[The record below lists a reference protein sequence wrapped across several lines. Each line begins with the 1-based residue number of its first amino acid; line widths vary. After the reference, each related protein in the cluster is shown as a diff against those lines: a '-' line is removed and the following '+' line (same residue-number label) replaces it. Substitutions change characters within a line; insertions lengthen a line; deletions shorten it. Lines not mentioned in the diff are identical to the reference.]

1 MTPFGFHRPASAAS
15 AVQLHDKRDDAR
27 YLAGGQ
33 SLLPAMKLGL
43 AAPSDLID
51 LSLLPGANAI
61 AVEAGALRIG
71 AMTPHAAVAASADV
85 RKHIPALAALADG
98 IGDPAVRTRG
108 TIGGS
113 LAQNDPAACYP
124 AAVLGLGAT
133 VHTDR
138 RRIAADDFFRGLYET
153 ALEPGELI
161 TAVSFPIPQRA
172 AYQKLEQ
179 PASRFALVGV
189 FVSQGAQGARVAVTG
204 AGPCV
209 FRVAAFEAA
218 LSSDWSAKAIEGIAV
233 PATGLNTDLHASAAY
248 RAHLIGVLARRAVA
262 ASVAAAA

>member
-1 MTPFGFHRPASAAS
+1 MNPFAFHRPASVAS
-15 AVQLHDKRDDAR
+15 AVQLRSAQPEAS

-51 LSLLPGANAI
+51 LALLPGASGI
-61 AVEAGALRIG
+61 TLEAGSLRIG
-71 AMTPHAAVAASADV
+71 AMTPHAVVAASAEV
-85 RKHIPALAALADG
+85 KNKLPALAALADG

-108 TIGGS
+108 TLGGS

-133 VHTDR
+133 VHTER
-138 RRIAADDFFRGLYET
+138 RDLGADDFFKGLYET
-153 ALEPGELI
+153 ALQPGELI
-161 TAVSFPIPQRA
+161 TAVSFPTPQRA
-172 AYQKLEQ
+172 AYVKFKQ

-189 FVSQGAQGARVAVTG
+189 FVSQGPQGVRVAVTG

-209 FRVAAFEAA
+209 FRVGSFEAA
-218 LSSDWSAKAIEGIAV
+218 LAKDWSAQAIEGIAM
-233 PATGLNTDLHASAAY
+233 PADDLNTDLHASAAY
-248 RAHLIGVLARRAVA
+248 RAHLVGVLTRRAVA
-262 ASVAAAA
+262 QAG

>member
-1 MTPFGFHRPASAAS
+1 MNPFAFHRPASVAS
-15 AVQLHDKRDDAR
+15 AVQLRSAQPEAS

-51 LSLLPGANAI
+51 LALLPGASGI
-61 AVEAGALRIG
+61 TLEAGSLRIG
-71 AMTPHAAVAASADV
+71 AMTPHAVVAASAEV
-85 RKHIPALAALADG
+85 KNKLPALAALADG

-108 TIGGS
+108 TLGGS

-133 VHTDR
+133 VHTER
-138 RRIAADDFFRGLYET
+138 RDMGADDFFKGLYET
-153 ALEPGELI
+153 ALQPGELI
-161 TAVSFPIPQRA
+161 TAVSFPTPQRA
-172 AYQKLEQ
+172 AYVKFKQ

-189 FVSQGAQGARVAVTG
+189 FVSQGPQGVRVAVTG

-209 FRVAAFEAA
+209 FRVGSFEAA
-218 LSSDWSAKAIEGIAV
+218 LAKDWSAQAIESIAM
-233 PATGLNTDLHASAAY
+233 PADDLNTDLHASAAY
-248 RAHLIGVLARRAVA
+248 RAHLVGVLTRRAVA
-262 ASVAAAA
+262 QAG

>member
-1 MTPFGFHRPASAAS
+1 MTPFAFHRPASVAS
-15 AVQLHDKRDDAR
+15 AVQLRSAQADAS

-43 AAPSDLID
+43 AAHSDLVD
-51 LSLLPGANAI
+51 LSLLPGLQGI
-61 AVEAGALRIG
+61 AADGGTLRIG
-71 AMTPHAAVAASADV
+71 AMATHASVAASAEV
-85 RKHIPALAALADG
+85 LKHLPALACLASG

-138 RRIAADDFFRGLYET
+138 RQIAADDFFKGLYET

-161 TAVSFPIPQRA
+161 TAVSLPIPQRA
-172 AYQKLEQ
+172 A
-179 PASRFALVGV
+179 
-189 FVSQGAQGARVAVTG
+189 
-204 AGPCV
+204 
-209 FRVAAFEAA
+209 
-218 LSSDWSAKAIEGIAV
+218 
-233 PATGLNTDLHASAAY
+233 
-248 RAHLIGVLARRAVA
+248 
-262 ASVAAAA
+262 

>member
-1 MTPFGFHRPASAAS
+1 MTPFAFHRPASQAA
-15 AVQLHDKRDDAR
+15 ALQLHRAGGDAR

-33 SLLPAMKLGL
+33 SLLPTMKLGL

-61 AVEAGALRIG
+61 AVEADALRIG
-71 AMTPHAAVAASADV
+71 AMTPHAVVAASAEV
-85 RKHIPALAALADG
+85 RRYIPALAALAEG

-113 LAQNDPAACYP
+113 LAQNDPAACCP

-133 VHTDR
+133 VLTDR
-138 RRIAADDFFRGLYET
+138 RRIAADDFFKGLYET

-161 TAVSFPIPQRA
+161 TALSFPIPQRA
-172 AYQKLEQ
+172 AYVKFKQ

-189 FVSQGAQGARVAVTG
+189 FVSQGPDPRSSTRVAVTG

-209 FRVAAFEAA
+209 FRVGAFEAA
-218 LSSDWSAKAIEGIAV
+218 LAKDWSAQALAGLAV
-233 PATGLNTDLHASAAY
+233 PADGLNTDLHAGAAY

-262 ASVAAAA
+262 AA

>member
-1 MTPFGFHRPASAAS
+1 MTPFAFHRPASQAS
-15 AVQLHDKRDDAR
+15 AVQLRSAQPEAS

-51 LSLLPGANAI
+51 LSLLPGANGI
-61 AVEAGALRIG
+61 ALEGGSLRIG
-71 AMTPHAAVAASADV
+71 AMAAHAAVAASAVV
-85 RKHIPALAALADG
+85 RQQLPALAALADG

-108 TIGGS
+108 TLGGS

-133 VHTDR
+133 VQTDR
-138 RRIAADDFFRGLYET
+138 RQIAADNFFQGLYET

-161 TAVSFPIPQRA
+161 TAVSFPIAQRA
-172 AYQKLEQ
+172 AYIKFKQ

-189 FVSQGAQGARVAVTG
+189 FVSQGPQGVRVAVTG
-204 AGPCV
+204 AGPCA

-218 LSSDWSAKAIEGIAV
+218 LAKNWSAQALDGVSV
-233 PATGLNTDLHASAAY
+233 PADGLNSDLHASAAY
-248 RAHLIGVLARRAVA
+248 RAHLVGVLARRAVA
-262 ASVAAAA
+262 AA

>member
-1 MTPFGFHRPASAAS
+1 MTPFAFHRPASVAS
-15 AVQLHDKRDDAR
+15 AVQLRSAQADAS

-43 AAPSDLID
+43 AAHSDLVD
-51 LSLLPGANAI
+51 LSLLPGMQGI
-61 AVEAGALRIG
+61 AADGGTLRIG
-71 AMTPHAAVAASADV
+71 AMATHVSVAASAEV
-85 RKHIPALAALADG
+85 LKHLPALACLASG

-138 RRIAADDFFRGLYET
+138 RQIAADDFFKGLYET

-161 TAVSFPIPQRA
+161 TAVSLPIPQRA
-172 AYQKLEQ
+172 AYVKFKQ
-179 PASRFALVGV
+179 PASRFALVAV
-189 FVSQGAQGARVAVTG
+189 FVSEGPQGVRVAVTG
-204 AGPCV
+204 AASCV
-209 FRVAAFEAA
+209 FRAGAFEAA
-218 LSSDWSAKAIEGIAV
+218 LGKDFNARALAGLTL
-233 PATGLNTDLHASAAY
+233 PAEGLNSDLHGSAAY
-248 RAHLIGVLARRAVA
+248 RAHLAGVLARRAVA
-262 ASVAAAA
+262 QAV

>member
-1 MTPFGFHRPASAAS
+1 MTPFAFHRPASVAS
-15 AVQLHDKRDDAR
+15 AVQLRSAQADGS

-51 LSLLPGANAI
+51 LALLPGASGI
-61 AVEAGALRIG
+61 SVESGSLRIG
-71 AMTPHAAVAASADV
+71 AMTPHAAVAASVEV
-85 RKHIPALAALADG
+85 RKQLPALAVLADG

-108 TIGGS
+108 TLGGS

-138 RRIAADDFFRGLYET
+138 RQIAADDFFLGLYQT
-153 ALEPGELI
+153 ALQPGELI
-161 TAVSFPIPQRA
+161 TAVSFPLPKRA
-172 AYQKLEQ
+172 AYVKFKQA
-179 PASRFALVGV
+179 ASRFALVGV
-189 FVSQGAQGARVAVTG
+189 FVSVGPQGVRVAVTG

-209 FRVAAFEAA
+209 FRVSA
-218 LSSDWSAKAIEGIAV
+218 LETALAKDWSAKAIEGIAV
-233 PATGLNTDLHASAAY
+233 PADGLNTDLHASAAY

-262 ASVAAAA
+262 AAA